1 MIMPDNK
8 SKWAER
14 RNNTEASKKRSF
26 FWWSLDANS
35 KDFLDFRYNTQEEI
49 DKLNEEMTTTGDLD
63 EMIQK
68 TNNIENNE
76 NIDETDEKY

>member
-1 MIMPDNK
+1 
-8 SKWAER
+8 
-14 RNNTEASKKRSF
+14 
-26 FWWSLDANS
+26 
-35 KDFLDFRYNTQEEI
+35 
-49 DKLNEEMTTTGDLD
+49 MTTTGDLD